1 MSVLDLEFSKNH
13 PYKDHSPLV
22 AQQILNNLETNDGIN
37 KIYSEIK
44 EILKKYIWDRAK
56 LNEFYGALEEAFYN
70 DKEEINLKLFFEDEI
85 SQFIDDEKKQKEFMG
100 EIINIFKK
108 NKLIPFIAQE
118 KSNWP
123 RVIYKNFSFKDLR
136 CYYLLFPIY
145 KLLDNKY
152 FDEWLYV
159 SEQEFTKVI
168 QETLKNNW
176 RILKKEQL
184 LNDTELSSV
193 IVTDQGI
200 MAQDVVDYLLR
211 IVRIFLWDLCYNW
224 EIKTISD
231 LYNIIN
237 TYC

>member
-1 MSVLDLEFSKNH
+1 MSVLDLEFSKNL

-56 LNEFYGALEEAFYN
+56 LNEFYGVLEEAFYN

-123 RVIYKNFSFKDLR
+123 RVIYKNFSYIFNPPYWPDTFCTFNVHILYHNCCFLSTFIFYFNKKD
-136 CYYLLFPIY
+136 
-145 KLLDNKY
+145 
-152 FDEWLYV
+152 
-159 SEQEFTKVI
+159 
-168 QETLKNNW
+168 KN
-176 RILKKEQL
+176 
-184 LNDTELSSV
+184 
-193 IVTDQGI
+193 
-200 MAQDVVDYLLR
+200 
-211 IVRIFLWDLCYNW
+211 
-224 EIKTISD
+224 
-231 LYNIIN
+231 
-237 TYC
+237 